1 MKKWRQ
7 LAIKSERNAREVKIA
22 LVGKY
27 VALEDAYVS
36 VVKALKH
43 SALAV
48 NRKLVLN
55 FIDSENLQPRMQ
67 AWILKSRSH
76 LLNRKI
82 VYNPLKGR

>member
-1 MKKWRQ
+1 M
-7 LAIKSERNAREVKIA
+7 KIA

-67 AWILKSRSH
+67 AWIL
-76 LLNRKI
+76 I
-82 VYNPLKGR
+82 DY

>member
-1 MKKWRQ
+1 MQLPKYVQSKVVLKKWRQ

-67 AWILKSRSH
+67 AWIL
-76 LLNRKI
+76 L
-82 VYNPLKGR
+82 V

>member
-1 MKKWRQ
+1 M
-7 LAIKSERNAREVKIA
+7 KIA

-67 AWILKSRSH
+67 EWILLPVEKLEAIFRFV
-76 LLNRKI
+76 KI
-82 VYNPLKGR
+82 MYKLYSIIP